1 MIYKHLRKI
10 KQNKQILMRNL
21 KLIKILQL
29 NSLNKTVIK
38 TQRCFC
44 NNKQQLIYNDV
55 LQNFSQKINIKLTLA
70 NKKLR
75 S

>member
-10 KQNKQILMRNL
+10 KQNKQILMKNL

-70 NKKLR
+70 NKKLK